1 MNRVIK
7 DYTKIDKDLQEE
19 IYEAFSQG
27 GLERTT
33 FPFRGAIAEG
43 VIYKGED
50 ITYLIPLSTVV
61 KGKAG
66 SAKDIDDDDDDND
79 SDDLDEV
86 DLGAEVEVETSDDD
100 DDVDDDVDIDDDE
113 EDDDEE

>member
-27 GLERTT
+27 GLERTS

-66 SAKDIDDDDDDND
+66 SAKDIDDEDDD

-113 EDDDEE
+113 DDDEE